1 VRHRLGIIVPGGWV
15 SCADSGERPNQDGS
29 GWYPSGA
36 GQSPQ
41 WAQRRG
47 GRARSEVDAAAHRE
61 PRGSVRRARPR
72 RCCAMRRLAA
82 PRLGQTS
89 GSDSNSRGLIP
100 PGQHGPERARRGA
113 VLEAGARGGEL
124 TAVGEPVASA
134 TSRPKAMA
142 AARGGAF
149 GASAPRWR
157 WRLGG
162 GQSVNRLCRET
173 VDQLQRGER
182 QRRGAVTLWF
192 GSKTPSITQQW

>member
-1 VRHRLGIIVPGGWV
+1 MGCTLPCERRRLAGGALIEREVGLGLLKEVPVRHRLGIIVPGGWV

-82 PRLGQTS
+82 PQLGQTS

-100 PGQHGPERARRGA
+100 PGQHGPERARRRA
-113 VLEAGARGGEL
+113 SVRGRCAKEHEGI
-124 TAVGEPVASA
+124 
-134 TSRPKAMA
+134 
-142 AARGGAF
+142 
-149 GASAPRWR
+149 
-157 WRLGG
+157 
-162 GQSVNRLCRET
+162 
-173 VDQLQRGER
+173 DQLGFLHRCGHAGCQGPWR
-182 QRRGAVTLWF
+182 QRSTCL
-192 GSKTPSITQQW
+192 